1 MPKFSRIDLE
11 EFQRRVSNTLV
22 PSGVKNTERLK
33 KKQNQIVEGACKVL
47 FEKGFNPSSIREIAK
62 ACGMSMGQLYRYISS
77 KDDILFLVHKHM
89 HQSWC
94 DHLEVAGFDHI
105 DDPVER
111 LTQAIKLTLDYIVKN
126 KKLIQFI
133 YTETKY
139 LGKEHLRLILEMD
152 DKNVVDLW
160 RELLRDVKKDAY
172 ADNECDLAANS
183 LAYLMVFLSLRGWN
197 VREQNLKK
205 RIDFITDFILK
216 GLGVKSQEK
225 VAQ

>member
-1 MPKFSRIDLE
+1 MAKLRRINFED
-11 EFQRRVSNTLV
+11 FQRRVSKGQVSAT
-22 PSGVKNTERLK
+22 VKDNERLE

-89 HQSWC
+89 HKSWC
-94 DHLEVAGFDHI
+94 DHLEEAGFDNV

-111 LTQAIKLTLDYIVKN
+111 LTQAIKLSLDYIVKN

-133 YTETKY
+133 YSESKY
-139 LGKEHLRLILEMD
+139 LGKEHLRLVLEMD
-152 DKNVVDLW
+152 NKNVVELW

-172 ADNECDLAANS
+172 SDNECDLAANS
-183 LAYLMVFLSLRGWN
+183 LAFFMVFLSLRGWN

-205 RIDFITDFILK
+205 RIDFVTDFILK

-225 VAQ
+225 AAE

>member
-1 MPKFSRIDLE
+1 MPKLRRINLE
-11 EFQRRVSNTLV
+11 EFQRRVSNTRV
-22 PSGVKNTERLK
+22 PAGVKNTERLK
-33 KKQNQIVEGACKVL
+33 NKQNQIVEGACKVL

-111 LTQAIKLTLDYIVKN
+111 LTQAIKLTLDYIAKN

-133 YTETKY
+133 YTESKY

-152 DKNVVDLW
+152 DKNVVGFW
-160 RELLRDVKKDAY
+160 RELLLNIKNDEFSE
-172 ADNECDLAANS
+172 NERDLAANS
-183 LAYLMVFLSLRGWN
+183 VAYFMVFLSLRGWN
-197 VREQNLKK
+197 VKEQNLKK
-205 RIDFITDFILK
+205 RIDFMTDFILK
-216 GLGVKSQEK
+216 GIGVNSHRR
-225 VAQ
+225 VAG